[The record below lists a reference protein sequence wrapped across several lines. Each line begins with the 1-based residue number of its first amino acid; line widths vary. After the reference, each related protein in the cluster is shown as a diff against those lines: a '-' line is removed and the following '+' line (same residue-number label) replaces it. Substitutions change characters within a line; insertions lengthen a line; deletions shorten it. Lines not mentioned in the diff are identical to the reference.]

1 MSPLEFYK
9 TVLEKV
15 SFDHELFTKEYGKA
29 IEELPVVDRFLL
41 EQWCLK
47 RFHAE
52 IDLEA

>member
-1 MSPLEFYK
+1 MSQLEFYK

-15 SFDHELFTKEYGKA
+15 SFDQALFTKEYSKA

-47 RFHAE
+47 RFHAK
-52 IDLEA
+52 INLEA